1 MAAVMKSVL
10 YYTPEQSP
18 KVNTLKGIFV
28 RLGIRI
34 KNIAPEQ
41 VNQQVGY
48 LAGLPGF
55 EEQSMAGELPAIK
68 EEVLVLKNFTSQDID
83 VLLQHI
89 KKAGLPRIALKAVL
103 TESNSKWTFYQ
114 LYQEIKEEHEVM
126 SGRAA
131 SKKDEEDILN
141 S

>member
-1 MAAVMKSVL
+1 M
-10 YYTPEQSP
+10 T
-18 KVNTLKGIFV
+18 
-28 RLGIRI
+28 
-34 KNIAPEQ
+34 
-41 VNQQVGY
+41 
-48 LAGLPGF
+48 
-55 EEQSMAGELPAIK
+55 GELPVIK

-131 SKKDEEDILN
+131 SKKDGEDILN

>member
-1 MAAVMKSVL
+1 MAALMKSVL
-10 YYTPEQSP
+10 YYTPEQTP

-41 VNQQVGY
+41 VTQQVGY

-55 EEQSMAGELPAIK
+55 EEQKTAGELPVIK
-68 EEVLVLKNFTSQDID
+68 EEVLILKNFTGQDID

-126 SGRAA
+126 SGKLV
-131 SKKDEEDILN
+131 SPGNDEP
-141 S
+141 

>member
-1 MAAVMKSVL
+1 MAALMKSVL
-10 YYTPEQSP
+10 YYTPEQTP

-41 VNQQVGY
+41 VTQQVGY

-55 EEQSMAGELPAIK
+55 EEQKTAGELPVIK
-68 EEVLVLKNFTSQDID
+68 EEVLVLKNFTGQDID

-89 KKAGLPRIALKAVL
+89 KKAGLTRIALKAVL

-126 SGRAA
+126 SGKPV
-131 SKKDEEDILN
+131 SPGNDEP
-141 S
+141 